1 MPATVH
7 LGFSVP
13 GADPVVIPLSHLVVV
28 GQTQQSGK
36 TTTLEALLARSG
48 VRAVTFVTKRGEQ
61 AFRQTGHAL
70 KPYFR
75 QQADWVFV
83 SSLIDLTVGG
93 KNKILHSFLMKVCR
107 NTRTL
112 QEVLDRVQAARD
124 QARRGFDESIYQ
136 QILGYLELVVPQLD
150 QQSLARSIT
159 LTDGLNVMDLSGY
172 SVELQALCIRS
183 ALDHVYEHETDTVV
197 VIPEAWEFLPEGKGS
212 PVKAA
217 AERLIRKGAAL
228 HNFLWVDSQ
237 DLAGV
242 WKTVVRSCAV
252 ALIGVQREANE
263 IKRTLANIP
272 AGIAKPSA
280 ADVAQLGL
288 GQFYA
293 CWKAHTVKTYVQP
306 RWMTEVMARSV
317 AQGVLSAETSASI
330 EALKRAHHHAFDRAA
345 GRDTDDEDDDMSQL
359 SDLQAEYGSL
369 EAENAKLHRDLADV
383 KAQLASLQASYRLHT
398 ETERSPVKRA
408 IPASG
413 KAAGKTSP
421 EEPTLPP
428 STDLAA
434 LAVAVAAELR
444 KDPTLLRISLAH
456 PEMEITMTRHT
467 VTQDGSSSLGLVARL
482 LKGGFFDK
490 TITATAA
497 WHEMKRYGFAGVS
510 ARAYEACDKLVGM
523 GFLTKE
529 KDGYRAVAGRKAD
542 VREGA
547 A

>member
-150 QQSLARSIT
+150 QRSLARSIT

-306 RWMTEVMARSV
+306 VWMTEAMARSV
-317 AQGVLSAETSASI
+317 AQGVLSAETSASV
-330 EALKRAHHHAFDRAA
+330 EALKRARQQFDEVE
-345 GRDTDDEDDDMSQL
+345 DDEDDDMSQL

-428 STDLAA
+428 STDLAS

-444 KDPTLLRISLAH
+444 KDPTHLKISLAK
-456 PEMEITMTRHT
+456 PELEITMVRHE
-467 VTQDGSSSLGLVARL
+467 VTADGSSSLGLMARL
-482 LKGGFFDK
+482 LKGGFFDHAV
-490 TITATAA
+490 TATAA

-529 KDGYRAVAGRKAD
+529 REGYRVVAGRKTD
-542 VREGA
+542 IREWA